1 MDLSERQ
8 GTLAVRHPWETARAA
23 FLLDVLADLLPSPG
37 LRVLDTGSGDAW
49 FAQQLIAHSDDVDV
63 VCWDLHYQEQDLVR
77 LRSLRLLPTREAPA
91 GPFDLGLLL
100 DVIEHVDDDV
110 GFVRD
115 VVARIRPG
123 GRVLVSVPAWPALF
137 SGHDRALH
145 HHRRY
150 TPAACRRV
158 LESAGLHIDQS
169 GGFFHGLLLPRAASV
184 VVERLL
190 RRRGDPGIGHWHGGP
205 LLTRAIHLALRA
217 EQKLSV
223 AAARR
228 SVEVPGLSFFA
239 LGTRPPET
247 STA

>member
-8 GTLAVRHPWETARAA
+8 DTVGVRHPWETARAA
-23 FLLDVLADLLPSPG
+23 FLLDVIAALLPTPG

-49 FAQQLIAHSDDVDV
+49 FAQQMIARSDDVDV
-63 VCWDLHYQEQDLVR
+63 VCWDVHYQDQDIAR

-115 VVARIRPG
+115 VVSRIRPG

-137 SGHDRALH
+137 SAHDRALH

-150 TPAACRRV
+150 TPTTCRQV
-158 LESAGLHIDQS
+158 LEAGGLHIDQS

-190 RRRGDPGIGHWHGGP
+190 RRRGEAGIGHWHGGP
-205 LLTRAIHLALRA
+205 ALTRAIHLALRA

-223 AAARR
+223 AAAGHG
-228 SVEVPGLSFFA
+228 VDVPGLSFFA
-239 LGTRPPET
+239 LCTNP
-247 STA
+247 SAAVA